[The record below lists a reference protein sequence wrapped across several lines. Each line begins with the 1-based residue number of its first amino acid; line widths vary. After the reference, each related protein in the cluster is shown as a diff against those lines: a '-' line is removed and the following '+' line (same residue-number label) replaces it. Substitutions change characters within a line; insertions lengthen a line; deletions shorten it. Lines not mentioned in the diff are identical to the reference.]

1 MAQKSL
7 EDIDNTVEGRSL
19 RVKEFNKFLDD
30 YFGWIVAVVV
40 ILVFALE
47 TWALLLPKYE
57 QTVRFIDSI
66 DQQQSLDVTSKQT
79 ELDKINQLI
88 AAYNK
93 IDKKYI
99 TKVNA
104 IAPAV
109 QNKEELFSELN
120 YLVSVNQLI
129 LQSISLSSAST
140 YQDQGLLPIES
151 DQSGI
156 SDRLQTV
163 TIGLSVKGTSY
174 EAFKN
179 FLASLENN
187 LRLMDILSI
196 QFDPQGQST
205 SLIINTYYSKN

>member
-1 MAQKSL
+1 MAQKNS
-7 EDIDNTVEGRSL
+7 EGIEAGIEQHNIHI
-19 RVKEFNKFLDD
+19 KEFNKFLDD
-30 YFGWIVAVVV
+30 YFSWIVVGVVV
-40 ILVFALE
+40 VVFVLGFF
-47 TWALLLPKYE
+47 TLLLPKYE
-57 QTVRFIDSI
+57 QTVKFVNDAN
-66 DQQQSLDVTSKQT
+66 QQQSLDVTAKQT
-79 ELDKINQLI
+79 ELDKINLLI

-104 IAPAV
+104 IAPVA

-129 LQSISLSSAST
+129 LQSISLSPVGA
-140 YQDQGLLPIES
+140 YKDQGIVPITPA
-151 DQSGI
+151 QAAI
-156 SDRLQTV
+156 SDGLQTV
-163 TIGLSVKGTSY
+163 SVSLSVKGTSY
-174 EAFKN
+174 ESFKN

-205 SLIINTYYSKN
+205 TFVIDTYYSKN